1 MNMCQSQ
8 NVQSLYKELR
18 QIQGIFGISYST
30 IYAMSFICV
39 LSYSIY
45 KYCYSSSRG
54 GIRNRIGNTISQISS
69 EEQANIIITTSKVSQ
84 NETPMAMKQE
94 ERHYKSTGKLIIFG
108 FLLYEES
115 IAKAQLTF
123 VVCGCVM

>member
-1 MNMCQSQ
+1 M
-8 NVQSLYKELR
+8 
-18 QIQGIFGISYST
+18 
-30 IYAMSFICV
+30 
-39 LSYSIY
+39 
-45 KYCYSSSRG
+45 
-54 GIRNRIGNTISQISS
+54 
-69 EEQANIIITTSKVSQ
+69 SQ